1 MSCDDTTGTVGS
13 SLTDDMDM
21 LEVSTDTFQVTSRSI
36 VADSVLS
43 RNTTGY
49 LGIIRDPETGNYITG
64 NFMAQF
70 GTLEDYSLPELD
82 SIASLTEDFADT
94 DTEEQ
99 KINKIVAD
107 SCHIRL
113 FFMSYYGDSLA
124 PMKVGINLLKDDV
137 EINDDGNDA
146 DIYYTTYDPYQYA
159 QTQVIG
165 EKDYAAY
172 DKSVSDSIRNATN
185 SSGQKTYYPSVV
197 IDLDKTKVPGTDMTF
212 SEYLQD
218 MYVNHREYF
227 KDANTFI
234 NNVLKGFYV
243 HNTSGEGSVLY
254 IQDIWLRTYFDY
266 TIKGS
271 QDQDSTVSSYYAFAA
286 TKEIFMSTR
295 LNNDEKLDDFVTDAN
310 KTKDTYLKT
319 PAGLWTEIT
328 LPLEQMYDDLKTDTL
343 NSVSLTLTKYRN
355 TIENRENGIEMGTPQ
370 YLLLLRKNDLKEFF
384 EGNHSY
390 DNRTSFLATYN
401 STTNS
406 YSFSSLN
413 RLISYIF
420 AEMRNSDE
428 RPEGWDKL
436 LLVPVQVEKDSQN
449 KVIGISSHDLEVNS
463 ARLFKGSDDNPLQ
476 ITVIYTEPHGLK
488 D

>member
-1 MSCDDTTGTVGS
+1 MKFKFLAIIGLTPTLYSCDDSTTGIGDFVADEDQIKAYATTYNVETKTVKVSDISDGRGVYSRTS
-13 SLTDDMDM
+13 SAYLGKITDPDFGEFTADFITQVNCP
-21 LEVSTDTFQVTSRSI
+21 EGFAYPSTFQKITS
-36 VADSVLS
+36 
-43 RNTTGY
+43 T
-49 LGIIRDPETGNYITG
+49 
-64 NFMAQF
+64 Q
-70 GTLEDYSLPELD
+70 LELYY
-82 SIASLTEDFADT
+82 
-94 DTEEQ
+94 
-99 KINKIVAD
+99 
-107 SCHIRL
+107 
-113 FFMSYYGDSLA
+113 MSYYGDSLA
-124 PMKVGINLLKDDV
+124 PMKVGINLLRDDV

-476 ITVIYTEPHGLK
+476 ITVIYTKPHGLK

>member
-1 MSCDDTTGTVGS
+1 MKFKFLAIIGLTATLYSCDDSTTGIGDFVADEDQIKAYATTYNVETKTVKVSDISDGRGVYSRTS
-13 SLTDDMDM
+13 SAYLGKITDPDFGEFTADFITQVNCP
-21 LEVSTDTFQVTSRSI
+21 EGFAYPSTFQKITS
-36 VADSVLS
+36 
-43 RNTTGY
+43 T
-49 LGIIRDPETGNYITG
+49 
-64 NFMAQF
+64 Q
-70 GTLEDYSLPELD
+70 LELYY
-82 SIASLTEDFADT
+82 
-94 DTEEQ
+94 
-99 KINKIVAD
+99 
-107 SCHIRL
+107 
-113 FFMSYYGDSLA
+113 MSYYGDSLA
-124 PMKVGINLLKDDV
+124 PMKVGINLLRDDV

-476 ITVIYTEPHGLK
+476 ITVIYTKPHGLK

>member
-1 MSCDDTTGTVGS
+1 MKFKFLAIIGLTATLYSCDDSTTGIG
-13 SLTDDMDM
+13 D
-21 LEVSTDTFQVTSRSI
+21 F
-36 VADSVLS
+36 VADEDQIKAYATTYNVETKTVKVSDISDGRGVYS
-43 RNTTGY
+43 RTSSAY
-49 LGIIRDPETGNYITG
+49 LGKITDPDFGEFTADFITQV
-64 NFMAQF
+64 NC
-70 GTLEDYSLPELD
+70 P
-82 SIASLTEDFADT
+82 EDFAYPST
-94 DTEEQ
+94 FQ
-99 KINKIVAD
+99 KIT
-107 SCHIRL
+107 STQL
-113 FFMSYYGDSLA
+113 ELYYMSYYGDSLA

-463 ARLFKGSDDNPLQ
+463 ARLFKGSNDNPLQ
-476 ITVIYTEPHGLK
+476 ITVIYTKPHGLK

>member
-1 MSCDDTTGTVGS
+1 MKFKFLAIIGLTATLYSCDDSTTGIGDFVADEDQIKAYATTYNVETKTVKVSDISDGRGVYSRTS
-13 SLTDDMDM
+13 SAYLGKITDPDFGEFTADFITQVNCP
-21 LEVSTDTFQVTSRSI
+21 EGFAYPSTFQKITS
-36 VADSVLS
+36 
-43 RNTTGY
+43 T
-49 LGIIRDPETGNYITG
+49 
-64 NFMAQF
+64 Q
-70 GTLEDYSLPELD
+70 LELYY
-82 SIASLTEDFADT
+82 
-94 DTEEQ
+94 
-99 KINKIVAD
+99 
-107 SCHIRL
+107 
-113 FFMSYYGDSLA
+113 MSYYGDSLA